1 MVVAYGVR
9 HLDGEPMTPRFICLL
24 MLSLAF
30 PGASVSAGELP
41 PEPPPPSA
49 RGWFENPTRT
59 RGLLG
64 STALP
69 LHAGEGFVGQQAL
82 FATVAEVGLSER
94 VSVSVAT
101 ASFISSMALVFDD
114 VPLSLVGGIKV
125 SSPLT
130 ERLHLAFGVQGGSFD
145 TRQYQLDTLN
155 AVSVYGILTYGTP
168 DAHVSLTVR
177 PFFAWGTY
185 HPGGSLM
192 VLPMLGGFVR
202 LGERWGLAGEVAL
215 SPVAGISGTFGFA
228 TAGARFMGRQWSL
241 DLGLLAEQPWKD
253 TDKPSVL
260 PGASF
265 LFHWR

>member
-1 MVVAYGVR
+1 
-9 HLDGEPMTPRFICLL
+9 MTPHRICLL
-24 MLSLAF
+24 ILSLAL
-30 PGASVSAGELP
+30 PGASVSAEELAP
-41 PEPPPPSA
+41 AAA

-69 LHAGEGFVGQQAL
+69 LHTGEGFVGQQAL
-82 FATVAEVGLSER
+82 LFTVAEVGLSER
-94 VSVSVAT
+94 VSVSVAS
-101 ASFISSMALVFDD
+101 AGFVYSMGRAFDD
-114 VPLSLVGGIKV
+114 VPFSLLGGIKV

-130 ERLHLAFGVQGGSFD
+130 ERLHLAFGVQGGRFD
-145 TRQYQLDTLN
+145 TGLYLLDTLN
-155 AVSVYGILTYGTP
+155 AVSVYGILTYGTA

-185 HPGGSLM
+185 HSGSLM

-228 TAGARFMGRQWSL
+228 TAGARYMGRQWSL
-241 DLGLLAEQPWKD
+241 DLGLLAEQQWKD

>member
-1 MVVAYGVR
+1 
-9 HLDGEPMTPRFICLL
+9 MTPRLICLL
-24 MLSLAF
+24 MLSLAL
-30 PGASVSAGELP
+30 PGASVSAAELA
-41 PEPPPPSA
+41 PEPPPASA
-49 RGWFENPTRT
+49 SGWFENPTRT

-69 LHAGEGFVGQQAL
+69 LHAGEGFAGQQAL
-82 FATVAEVGLSER
+82 FATVAEVDLSER

-101 ASFISSMALVFDD
+101 AGFIYSMARVFDD
-114 VPLSLVGGIKV
+114 IPFSLMGGIKV
-125 SSPLT
+125 SHPLT
-130 ERLHLAFGVQGGSFD
+130 ERLHLAFGAQGGSFD
-145 TRQYQLDTLN
+145 TGLYLVDSLN

-177 PFFAWGTY
+177 PFFAWGT
-185 HPGGSLM
+185 HHSGSLM

-202 LGERWGLAGEVAL
+202 LSEQWGLAGEVAL
-215 SPVAGISGTFGFA
+215 SPVAGMSGTFGFA
-228 TAGARFMGRQWSL
+228 TAGARLMGRQWSL
-241 DLGLLAEQPWKD
+241 DLGLLAEQQWKD

>member
-1 MVVAYGVR
+1 
-9 HLDGEPMTPRFICLL
+9 MTPRFICLL
-24 MLSLAF
+24 MLSLAV
-30 PGASVSAGELP
+30 PGASASAGEP
-41 PEPPPPSA
+41 APEPPPA
-49 RGWFENPTRT
+49 LTRGWFENPTRT

-82 FATVAEVGLSER
+82 FATVAEVGLSEG
-94 VSVSVAT
+94 VSVNVAT
-101 ASFISSMALVFDD
+101 ASFIYSMARAFQD
-114 VPLSLVGGIKV
+114 VPFSLMGGIKV
-125 SSPLT
+125 SRPLT
-130 ERLHLAFGVQGGSFD
+130 ARLHLAWGVQGGSFD
-145 TRQYQLDTLN
+145 TDLYLLDTLN

-177 PFFAWGTY
+177 PFFAWGT
-185 HPGGSLM
+185 HHSGSLM

-241 DLGLLAEQPWKD
+241 DLGLLAEQQWKD
-253 TDKPSVL
+253 TDNPSVL
-260 PGASF
+260 PGLSF

>member
-1 MVVAYGVR
+1 
-9 HLDGEPMTPRFICLL
+9 MTPRFICLL
-24 MLSLAF
+24 MMSLVL
-30 PGASVSAGELP
+30 PGASASAGEP
-41 PEPPPPSA
+41 AYEPPPASA

-69 LHAGEGFVGQQAL
+69 LHEGEGFAGQQAL
-82 FATVAEVGLSER
+82 LATVAEVGLSER
-94 VSVSVAT
+94 VSVNVAT
-101 ASFISSMALVFDD
+101 AAFAYSMGRAFDD
-114 VPLSLVGGIKV
+114 VPFSLIGGIKIAQ
-125 SSPLT
+125 PLS
-130 ERLHLAFGVQGGSFD
+130 ERLHLAFGVEGGSFD
-145 TRQYQLDTLN
+145 TGQYQVDTLN

-168 DAHVSLTVR
+168 DAHLSLTVR
-177 PFFAWGTY
+177 PFLAWGTY
-185 HPGGSLM
+185 HSGSLM
-192 VLPMLGGFVR
+192 VLPMLGGFIR

-241 DLGLLAEQPWKD
+241 DLGLLGEQQWKD

-260 PGASF
+260 PGFSF